1 MASVGQATRAGR
13 PTARVAER
21 PSRRADR
28 SVQRSNA
35 AYDWDEFDPD
45 LYVKLNY
52 QELHDDDATILG
64 QVGRF
69 FEREA
74 SRSRGLQGID
84 VGAGANVYPTLTML
98 PYCESV
104 TLFERSSAN
113 RNWLVGQREH
123 YSEIWN
129 PYWDVLA
136 TRETYQAI
144 DPRECF
150 RQRMTV
156 RYGDVFRPA
165 SRDRWG
171 IGTMFF
177 CAESITQQ
185 EREFYA
191 ALDNFIG
198 MLKPGAPFAAAFMR
212 ESRGYRVAG
221 IDFPAVSI
229 TPVDVEHRLEP
240 LVDYLEVLPVVSSKP
255 LREGY
260 KGMILALGRKQ
271 RRTRS

>member
-13 PTARVAER
+13 PAGVADR
-21 PSRRADR
+21 PSRRTDR
-28 SVQRSNA
+28 SIKRSNA
-35 AYDWDEFDPD
+35 AYDWDDFDPD
-45 LYVKLNY
+45 LYVKVNY
-52 QELHDDDATILG
+52 QELHDDDAAILG
-64 QVGRF
+64 RVGQY
-69 FEREA
+69 FEHEA
-74 SRSRGLQGID
+74 SRTRGLQGID
-84 VGAGANVYPTLTML
+84 VGAGANLYPTLTML

-113 RNWLVGQREH
+113 RTWLLGQREC

-129 PYWDVLA
+129 PYWSVL
-136 TRETYQAI
+136 TERPPYEAI

-150 RQRMTV
+150 LKRMAV
-156 RYGDVFRPA
+156 RYGDIFRPA
-165 SRDRWG
+165 SRERWG

-185 EREFYA
+185 EREFYT
-191 ALDNFIG
+191 ALDNFVG

-240 LVDYLEVLPVVSSKP
+240 LVDYLEVHPVVSSKP

-260 KGMILALGRKQ
+260 KGMILALGRK
-271 RRTRS
+271 RRARS

>member
-1 MASVGQATRAGR
+1 M
-13 PTARVAER
+13 
-21 PSRRADR
+21 
-28 SVQRSNA
+28 RSNA
-35 AYDWDEFDPD
+35 AYDWDDFDPEV
-45 LYVKLNY
+45 YVKANY
-52 QELHDDDATILG
+52 QELHDDDATILDMVG
-64 QVGRF
+64 QY

-74 SRSRGLQGID
+74 SRTRGLQGID
-84 VGAGANVYPTLTML
+84 VGAGANLYPTLAML

-113 RNWLVGQREH
+113 RNWLHRQRET
-123 YSEIWN
+123 YDDIWD
-129 PYWDVLA
+129 PYWNILSK
-136 TRETYQAI
+136 RETYQAI
-144 DPRECF
+144 EPRECF
-150 RQRMTV
+150 RQRITV
-156 RYGDVFRPA
+156 RYGDILRPPG
-165 SRDRWG
+165 RERWG

-177 CAESITQQ
+177 VAESITPQ

-191 ALDNFIG
+191 ALDNFVG
-198 MLKPGAPFAAAFMR
+198 RLKPGAPFAAAFMR

-260 KGMILALGRKQ
+260 KGMILALGRK
-271 RRTRS
+271 RRARS